1 MRPIKQEVINM
12 YLAKRNNT
20 NFFDDFFKSPFLGAV
35 EQVGGS
41 RLMKTDV
48 KEIEDAFE
56 IIMDLPGVEK
66 EDIQIELK
74 DGYLTVAASK
84 TTQFSENSENC
95 RYIRKERFEG
105 SAKRSFF
112 VGDFANEDNIRAS
125 YNNGVLK
132 LTIPKEPEPEPEQ
145 PKRISID

>member
-1 MRPIKQEVINM
+1 M

-48 KEIEDAFE
+48 KEVEDAFE

-84 TTQFSENSENC
+84 TTQFSESGENW

-145 PKRISID
+145 PKRINID

>member
-1 MRPIKQEVINM
+1 M
-12 YLAKRNNT
+12 YLARRNNT
-20 NFFDDFFKSPFLGAV
+20 NFFDDFFKSPFMGAV

-48 KEIEDAFE
+48 KELEDSFE
-56 IIMDLPGVEK
+56 ISMDLPGVQK

-74 DGYLTVAASK
+74 DGYLTVSASK
-84 TTQFSENSENC
+84 TTQFSENGENG

-112 VGDFANEDNIRAS
+112 VGDFANEENIRAS

-145 PKRISID
+145 PKRINID

>member
-1 MRPIKQEVINM
+1 M

-48 KEIEDAFE
+48 KEVEDAFE

-74 DGYLTVAASK
+74 DGYLTVSASK
-84 TTQFSENSENC
+84 TTQFSESDDNC

-145 PKRISID
+145 PKRINID

>member
-1 MRPIKQEVINM
+1 M

-48 KEIEDAFE
+48 KEVEDAFE

-74 DGYLTVAASK
+74 EGYLTVSASK
-84 TTQFSENSENC
+84 TTQFSESGENC

-105 SAKRSFF
+105 SAKRSFY
-112 VGDFANEDNIRAS
+112 VGDFAHEDNIRAS

-145 PKRISID
+145 PKRINID

>member
-1 MRPIKQEVINM
+1 
-12 YLAKRNNT
+12 
-20 NFFDDFFKSPFLGAV
+20 
-35 EQVGGS
+35 
-41 RLMKTDV
+41 MKTDV
-48 KEIEDAFE
+48 KEVEDAFE

-74 DGYLTVAASK
+74 EGYLTVSASK
-84 TTQFSENSENC
+84 TTQFSEGGENC

-145 PKRISID
+145 PKRINID

>member
-1 MRPIKQEVINM
+1 M

-48 KEIEDAFE
+48 KEVEDAFE

-74 DGYLTVAASK
+74 DGYLTVSASK
-84 TTQFSENSENC
+84 TTQFSESGENC

>member
-1 MRPIKQEVINM
+1 M

-48 KEIEDAFE
+48 KEVEDAFE

-74 DGYLTVAASK
+74 DGYLTVSASK
-84 TTQFSENSENC
+84 TTQFSESGENC

-132 LTIPKEPEPEPEQ
+132 LTIPKEPDPEPEQ
-145 PKRISID
+145 PKRINID

>member
-1 MRPIKQEVINM
+1 M

-48 KEIEDAFE
+48 KEVEDAFE

-74 DGYLTVAASK
+74 EGYLTVSASK
-84 TTQFSENSENC
+84 TTQFSESGENC

-132 LTIPKEPEPEPEQ
+132 LTIPKEPDPEPEQ
-145 PKRISID
+145 PKRINID

>member
-1 MRPIKQEVINM
+1 M

-48 KEIEDAFE
+48 KEVEDAFE

-74 DGYLTVAASK
+74 DGYLTVSASK
-84 TTQFSENSENC
+84 TTQFSESGENC

-145 PKRISID
+145 PKRINID

>member
-1 MRPIKQEVINM
+1 M
-12 YLAKRNNT
+12 YLAKRNNN

-48 KEIEDAFE
+48 KEVEDAFE

-74 DGYLTVAASK
+74 DGYLTVSASK
-84 TTQFSENSENC
+84 TTQFESGENC

-112 VGDFANEDNIRAS
+112 VGDFANEENIRAS

-145 PKRISID
+145 PKRINID